1 MKKIISGRQCLD
13 KYALDLLN
21 TLRSIIKDP
30 VCELNYSNVFELLI
44 AVMLSAQCTDKRVNM
59 VTPTLFAKYPTC
71 ETLADADISDVES
84 IIHSCGTYRVK
95 AKNIVQ
101 TSRVI
106 AEKYN
111 GVVPDDIDVLITL
124 PGVGRKTASVVL
136 SVGYNIPAMPV
147 DTHILR
153 VSNRLGIASSDE
165 PRVVE
170 EQLRSM
176 YPREHWIELHHLML
190 LFGRYHCKAI
200 AYKCDGCVMQ
210 QLCKK
215 YRENNK

>member
-1 MKKIISGRQCLD
+1 LD

-21 TLRSIIKDP
+21 TLRSVIKDP

-44 AVMLSAQCTDKRVNM
+44 AVMLSAQCTDRRVNM
-59 VTPTLFAKYPTC
+59 VTPALFAKYPTC
-71 ETLADADISDVES
+71 EALADADISDVES

-106 AEKYN
+106 AKKYN
-111 GVVPDDIDVLITL
+111 GIVPDDIDMLTTL

-153 VSNRLGIASSDE
+153 VSNRLGIVSSDD

-176 YPREHWIELHHLML
+176 YPREYWIELHHLIL

-200 AYKCDGCVMQ
+200 GYKCADCVMQ
-210 QLCKK
+210 QLCKN
-215 YRENNK
+215 YRQNV